1 MDKSVKIASDLYN
14 KLKALAYKENRFIGT
29 LLNKA
34 VENYLKSKKVL
45 KE

>member
-1 MDKSVKIASDLYN
+1 MNKSIKISSDLYK
-14 KLKALAYKENRFIGT
+14 KLKALAYKENRFIKT

-34 VENYLKSKKVL
+34 AENYLRLKKVL